1 MRAALLGLVLVATGI
16 AASDRPAAA
25 QVFQHFPFCL
35 FTGGMDG
42 GFERCNYPSFQQ
54 CLYDRQAE
62 GGVCYT
68 NPAYHPGYTPMVEQ
82 RRRRVRTPHG

>member
-1 MRAALLGLVLVATGI
+1 MRPALFALATV
-16 AASDRPAAA
+16 AASLFAADRPAAA
-25 QVFQHFPFCL
+25 QVFQHYPFCL

-62 GGVCYT
+62 GGVCYS
-68 NPAYHPGYTPMVEQ
+68 NPNYVPLVEQ
-82 RRRRVRTPHG
+82 PRRRARYRQG